1 MNENHSQTE
10 SLLDIIK
17 GVENASI
24 ALPEFQRDFRWE
36 MDQTYD
42 LFDSLI
48 KDIFIG
54 TVIYGKPSF
63 GMTVRE
69 IDQRPRKG
77 KGSNALLKITNYD
90 TSEITKLA
98 QTQNLRIVLDG
109 QQRLT
114 SIYRAIKGI
123 DNVFVVLRED
133 IDKTSLGKLSLEEM
147 VNRVEGTDDS
157 SAISVRLSDAYKAET
172 ETLDDEDIN
181 SFFQASAFAKA
192 KSLKADTQ
200 ECKDAERIYRR
211 GVTKIRDL
219 FKQQKM
225 VAFYLLD
232 MSLDKFCLFFER
244 SNSRGIQLDFTDILA
259 AKLYHGFNLRAEMET
274 FESQSKFKLNREIV
288 VRAIAYIVAAEDNRP
303 IKIDKKTILES
314 LDAKDFQAH
323 WSSVCNLFSESL
335 KYLGNQ
341 HYILSQDWMPS
352 ENMVLPVMMF
362 LRQIKGFD
370 QMSESQREFLQFWYW
385 SSVFSNRYS
394 TASNEAIIADSGA
407 LVQVAL
413 GQKISA
419 RNYFIRL
426 RSLITEPS
434 DLFSYNKKSS
444 TIYRGVLNFL
454 GFVGHGL
461 KDWKSAQEI
470 DVTMRLED
478 HHIYPRAYV
487 IGKPSFIGIDKS
499 LAEERM
505 DCVVNRTLIPKILNI
520 QIGKKSPS
528 QYLSEIEKQQ
538 NPKLA
543 ECLATH
549 LLPKDMIHDSS
560 WDDYFSLF
568 LDERADHIFNKIE
581 TVTSLV
587 APEMIKDFGTLTDTG
602 DLSQLREKAK
612 LKDLLALGKVQA
624 GEQVYTRKR
633 PDQFA
638 IIVDGDTVNFNGQI
652 MLINTWGQ
660 QMTGWSSISI
670 YDSVFL
676 KRTGQPLKTLRDS

>member
-1 MNENHSQTE
+1 MSENQSQTE

-17 GVENASI
+17 GVEDASI
-24 ALPEFQRDFRWE
+24 SLPEFQRDFRWE

-54 TVIYGKPSF
+54 TIIYGKPSF

-77 KGSNALLKITNYD
+77 KGSNARLTSTSYD
-90 TSEITKLA
+90 TAQITKLA

-114 SIYRAIKGI
+114 SIYRAIKGL
-123 DNVFVVLRED
+123 DNVFVLLKED
-133 IDKTSLGKLSLEEM
+133 IDATSLGKLPLEEM
-147 VNRVEGTDDS
+147 VDRVEGTDDS
-157 SAISVRLSDAYKAET
+157 SAICVRLSDAYKAEV

-181 SFFQASAFAKA
+181 AFFQASAFAKA

-200 ECKDAERIYRR
+200 ECKDAEKIYRR
-211 GVTKIRDL
+211 GVKKIIDL

-259 AKLYHGFNLRAEMET
+259 AKLYHGFNLRTEMET

-288 VRAIAYIVAAEDNRP
+288 VRAIAYIVTAENNRP

-323 WSSVCNLFSESL
+323 WSSVCQLFSESL
-335 KYLGNQ
+335 QYLANQ

-352 ENMVLPVMMF
+352 ENMILPVMMF

-370 QMSESQREFLQFWYW
+370 QMREGQRGFLQFWYW

-394 TASNEAIIADSGA
+394 TASNEAIIADSSA

-478 HHIYPRAYV
+478 HHIYPKAYV
-487 IGKPSFIGIDKS
+487 ASKQAFTGMDKL

-528 QYLSEIEKQQ
+528 QYLSEIEEQH

-581 TVTSLV
+581 AVTSLM
-587 APEMIKDFGTLTDTG
+587 APEMIKDFGAPTDTA
-602 DLSQLREKAK
+602 DLTQLKEKAK

-624 GEQVYTRKR
+624 GEQVYTRKK

-638 IIVDGDTVNFNGQI
+638 TIVDGDSVNFNGHI

-676 KRTGQPLKTLRDS
+676 KRTGQPLKSLRDS